1 MSPDLALQQFQ
12 KAAALDPKNP
22 AIKTQIGVSEID
34 IGQSEQGLAR
44 SSRCSAPAPI
54 AGPTLAVMNLH
65 AQWLYKAA
73 EVASALIKRDAK
85 NPIYH
90 TLLGIEYCTTGAPVA
105 IIALASRG

>member
-1 MSPDLALQQFQ
+1 
-12 KAAALDPKNP
+12 
-22 AIKTQIGVSEID
+22 
-34 IGQSEQGLAR
+34 
-44 SSRCSAPAPI
+44 
-54 AGPTLAVMNLH
+54 MNLH